1 MPNHQERRRPL
12 PADYQHPTHGVD
24 CDCVTCRENARI
36 AQMIF
41 EASKLPRLD
50 DSVVARVMRDLRP
63 LEPTAETPWA
73 V

>member
-24 CDCVTCRENARI
+24 CDCPTCRNRWADVPVIEGAT
-36 AQMIF
+36 F
-41 EASKLPRLD
+41 EAD
-50 DSVVARVMRDLRP
+50 GVMYVVGPP